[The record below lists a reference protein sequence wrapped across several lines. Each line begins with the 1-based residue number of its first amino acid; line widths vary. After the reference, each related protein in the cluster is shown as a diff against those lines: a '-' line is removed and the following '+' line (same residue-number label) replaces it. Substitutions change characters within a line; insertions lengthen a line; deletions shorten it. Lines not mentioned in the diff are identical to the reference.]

1 MQKNNKVK
9 FGVILGSGLDT
20 AALYFN
26 SLKLVSEELHGIHS
40 KRIYLLDAPKASVV
54 LYCGRKHFYEGYTR
68 DEINSNIQDAAS
80 RGVKYMLITNAAGGI
95 NVNYEK
101 SDLMMIHSHIN
112 LNSKLRNEMI
122 GFPYDEGLNERFKKI
137 CSNLKIKFYSGV
149 YACLPG
155 PAYETN
161 SEISFLKKTGAD
173 AVGMST
179 VPEVMQAK
187 ILGIKV
193 LGVSV
198 ITNLLRENHHIKTT
212 HKSVLET
219 SKKASE
225 KLFFVVKR
233 LANELK

>member
-1 MQKNNKVK
+1 MQKISKVK
-9 FGVILGSGLDT
+9 LGVILGSGLDR
-20 AALYFN
+20 AADFFPSAELI
-26 SLKLVSEELHGIHS
+26 SEELHGIHS
-40 KRIYLLDAPKASVV
+40 KRIFLVDDLRNPVI
-54 LYCGRKHFYEGYTR
+54 LYCGRKHFYEGYSQ
-68 DEINSNIQDAAS
+68 DEINANIEDAAS
-80 RGVKYMLITNAAGGI
+80 RGVEYLLITNAAGGL
-95 NVNYEK
+95 NVNYEE

-112 LNSKLRNEMI
+112 LNSKLRSERI
-122 GFPYDEGLNERFKKI
+122 SFPYDKELNERFKNI
-137 CSNLKIKFYSGV
+137 CYALNTKFYDGI

-161 SEISFLKKTGAD
+161 SEILFLKKTGAD

-179 VPEVMQAK
+179 VPEVLHAK
-187 ILGIKV
+187 KLGIKV

-198 ITNLLRENHHIKTT
+198 ITNLLKENIHSLTT

-233 LANELK
+233 LSNELK

>member
-1 MQKNNKVK
+1 MQKNNMIK
-9 FGVILGSGLDT
+9 FGVILGSGLDKV
-20 AALYFN
+20 ADYFP
-26 SLKLVSEELHGIHS
+26 SAKLLSEEHHGIHP
-40 KRIYLLDAPKASVV
+40 KRILLVEDSDNFTV
-54 LYCGRKHFYEGYTR
+54 LYCGRKHFYEGYSR
-68 DEINSNIQDAAS
+68 DEINANIEDAVS
-80 RGVKYMLITNAAGGI
+80 RGVEYLLMTNAAGGL
-95 NVNYEK
+95 NVNYEE

-112 LNSKLRNEMI
+112 LNSKLSGDRI
-122 GFPYDEGLNERFKKI
+122 SFPYDGELIDRFKNI
-137 CSNLKIKFYSGV
+137 CYDLNAKFYSGI

-161 SEISFLKKTGAD
+161 SEIRFLKKTGAD

-179 VPEVMQAK
+179 VPEVLHAK
-187 ILGIKV
+187 KLGIKV

-198 ITNLLRENHHIKTT
+198 ITNLLKENLHFMTAHN
-212 HKSVLET
+212 SVLET